1 MQYLVRLVTPKGGT
15 VLDPFTGSGTTGKMA
30 MLNDRK
36 FIGIE
41 KVEIYFDIA
50 YKRISEAIENNEWKD
65 VPLIKEK

>member
-1 MQYLVRLVTPKGGT
+1 
-15 VLDPFTGSGTTGKMA
+15 
-30 MLNDRK
+30 MLNNRK